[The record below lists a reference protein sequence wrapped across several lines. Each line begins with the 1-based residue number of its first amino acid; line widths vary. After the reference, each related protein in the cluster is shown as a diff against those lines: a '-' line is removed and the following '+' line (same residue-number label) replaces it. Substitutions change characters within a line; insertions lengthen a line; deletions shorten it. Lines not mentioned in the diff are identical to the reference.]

1 MKRFVSANQ
10 GLGYLTIGNTS
21 SNVLGGF
28 FWIILAT
35 FVAADTYGKASYFT
49 SIASFAVTVALIGFP
64 IFLTTFL
71 AKGVARVRE
80 EIASLTLVLCVAA
93 AIVCF
98 LLFQYVPLSI
108 LVVAVALFSVT
119 IQDLIGEG
127 RYRQFAIINI
137 GQKVTNVVLS
147 ISLYFVIGFD
157 GIIWG
162 YALSYLA
169 FGFKTVLIARRFALS
184 FTTLREKKAFLFHS
198 WGLDLSKAVAYSS
211 DKFLIAP
218 LFGFAVL
225 GVYQLGIQF
234 LMLQSLIPN
243 TMFPYLL
250 REQARGINRRYVKIY
265 GLLLTI
271 AISGVI
277 VVAAPY
283 VIPLIFP
290 RFIESITLIQ
300 IATWGAPLMVL
311 NSIFSTELLALEKSR
326 GVFVAAAIFFGISY
340 LLMYYLGAEFGPI
353 GLVYALL
360 VALATESACLYV
372 SKRVLESR
380 QHS

>member
-1 MKRFVSANQ
+1 MKRFLSTNQ
-10 GLGYLTIGNTS
+10 GLGYLTVGNIA

-35 FVAADTYGKASYFT
+35 FVATDTYGKASYFT

-80 EIASLTLVLCVAA
+80 EIASLTLMLSIAA
-93 AIVCF
+93 AIICF
-98 LLFQYVPLSI
+98 LLFQYAPLSI
-108 LVVAVALFSVT
+108 LVVGVAIFSIS
-119 IQDLIGEG
+119 IQDLVGEG

-137 GQKVTNVVLS
+137 GQKAVNVGLS
-147 ISLYFVIGFD
+147 ISLYFILGFD

-169 FGFKTVLIARRFALS
+169 FGFRTIRVARHFTLS
-184 FTTLREKKAFLFHS
+184 FTTLKEKKAFLFHS
-198 WGLDLSKAVAYSS
+198 WGLDLSKAIGYSS

-250 REQARGINRRYVKIY
+250 REQARGVNRKYVKIY
-265 GLLLTI
+265 GLVLTT
-271 AISGVI
+271 AISGVVV
-277 VVAAPY
+277 VVAPY
-283 VIPLIFP
+283 LIPVIFP
-290 RFIESITLIQ
+290 KFTESIPLIQ

-311 NSIFSTELLALEKSR
+311 NSIYSTELLASEKSR
-326 GVFVAAAIFFGISY
+326 NVFVAAAIFFGISY
-340 LLMYYLGAEFGPI
+340 MLMYYLGHALGAA
-353 GLVYALL
+353 GLVYSLL
-360 VALATESACLYV
+360 AALAAESAYLFAARAR
-372 SKRVLESR
+372 KA
-380 QHS
+380 